1 MELEGLFPT
10 FWKTHSGFFSGMSVI
25 GAQVGPLLQLILLP
39 LETDAL
45 DQLTNCGRICT
56 E

>member
-1 MELEGLFPT
+1 MELECVLSDLLE
-10 FWKTHSGFFSGMSVI
+10 THLGFFSGMLVI